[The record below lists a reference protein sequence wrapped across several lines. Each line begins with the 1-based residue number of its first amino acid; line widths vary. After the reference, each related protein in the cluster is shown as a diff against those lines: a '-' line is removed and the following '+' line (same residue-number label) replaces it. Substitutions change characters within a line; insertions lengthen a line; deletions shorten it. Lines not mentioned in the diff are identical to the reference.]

1 MGCEHGVCG
10 ASTVL
15 LEGAPIC
22 ACLMFAVQA
31 QGGQIRTVKGLAAPG
46 RDLTPRQEAFI
57 RHHGVQRGFCTPG
70 SLMLATA
77 IPERDPDIAEVDLLE
92 ALSSS
97 LGPRT
102 SSRRCARRSPPE
114 ARR

>member
-1 MGCEHGVCG
+1 MGCEYGVCG
-10 ASTVL
+10 ACTVV
-15 LEGAPIC
+15 LEGAPIR

-31 QGGQIRTVKGLAAPG
+31 RIRELRTVEGLAAPG
-46 RDLTPRQEAFI
+46 GDLTPLQEAFI
-57 RHHGVQRGFCTPG
+57 RHHSVQCGFCRPG

-97 LGPRT
+97 LGART
-102 SSRRCARRSPPE
+102 SSPRCARRSPPE